1 MSEYLVKS
9 ESLTAI
15 ADAVRSKTGET
26 GKLSLDAM
34 AASINSIKI
43 GVDTSD
49 ATATA
54 GNILKDKTA
63 YVNGTK
69 LTGTIPS
76 KAASTITPTTSNQ
89 TIAAGQYLSG
99 AQTIA
104 GDADLKAAN
113 IKKGVNIFGVAGS
126 YDAISET
133 LNFTVVG
140 GTSAPSSPAVNTIWV
155 NTSTSIT
162 SWYFCA
168 KQPGGYEGRV
178 WIKTGTSSTAEFNAL
193 KKNGITVYPLSAK
206 QYING
211 VWVDKTAKSYQGSK
225 WVNWYTLLFDNGD
238 QFTSL
243 TGEWAIRSSSGLTCT
258 IGDTLLFTVTG
269 TSARA
274 GSIYTKNKI
283 NVSNFSTLEVDV
295 KISSAASANNGFCIG
310 LATDAGIKT
319 TDELSRYATKK
330 SSKTVG
336 EQTIFLDISGMTGSY
351 YVVFFADVTSAS
363 VSSVRLIGG

>member
-1 MSEYLVKS
+1 MSTIYNKM
-9 ESLTAI
+9 TAI

-34 AASINSIKI
+34 AASISSIEI

-113 IKKGVNIFGVAGS
+113 IKKGVNIFGVAGN

-140 GTSAPSSPAVNTIWV
+140 GASTPSSPSANTIWV
-155 NTSTSIT
+155 NTSTTIT
-162 SWYFCA
+162 SWVFSA
-168 KQPGGYEGRV
+168 TQPTGSNGMV
-178 WIKTGTSSTAEFNAL
+178 WISTGTSSTVPFNAL
-193 KKNGITVYPLSAK
+193 KQNNIMVYPLYAK
-206 QYING
+206 QYISG
-211 VWVDKTAKSYQGSK
+211 AWVDKTAKSYQNGK
-225 WVNWYTLLFDNGD
+225 WVNWYTLLFNNGD

-243 TGEWAIRSSSGLTCT
+243 TGGWAIRSSSGLTCT

-269 TSARA
+269 TAARA

-283 NVSNFSTLEVDV
+283 NVSNFSTLEVGV
-295 KISSAASANNGFCIG
+295 KISSAASANNGFCVG
-310 LATDAGIKT
+310 LATGAGIQST
-319 TDELSRYATKK
+319 GELSRYATKI

-336 EQTIFLDISGMTGSY
+336 EQVISLDISGMTGSY